1 MNRRL
6 KDLRSLMKEN
16 GIDYYIVTGSDPHHS
31 EYPPD
36 RWRTR
41 EWLTGF
47 TGSAGTVVITA
58 DQAGLWTDS
67 RYYIQAEKELDG
79 SGFNLFKTGLPGVP
93 GFLEWIESQLTP
105 EEIIGSNM
113 EVTTVDEEKEILKIT
128 EKKEAGYLAC
138 EDLLDEIWQ
147 DRPGFPDT
155 AVFSFGVE
163 YSGRSRKDKLADIR
177 NKMGNIGADWYLV
190 SSLPDIAWIT
200 NLRGGDIE
208 YNPLF
213 LSYLLIG
220 KEEAVLF
227 IAKDKIDSSI
237 ENSLRND
244 GITLESYDSVFSY
257 LERID
262 EGAILLAPEVT
273 SLGVYYKVRDRLK
286 VVFNSELSADM
297 KAVKNRKELE
307 GFRSAMIKDGVA
319 MVRFLFWFEKNWERV
334 HLTEYTAAEKLTEFR
349 SSMEGFMGPSF
360 ETISGFRDH
369 GAIVHYSAEEE
380 TAYQLDC
387 PGILLLDSG
396 GHYLEGTTD
405 ITRVIPL
412 GDSVEKDVIR
422 DYTLVL
428 QGHVNLAAT
437 LFPEGTCGVQLD
449 VLARKPLWDEGENY
463 LHGTGHGVGHFLP
476 VHEGPVSIS
485 TKQPSVPLK
494 KGMVVSDEPGIYREG
509 KYGIRIENLVAVE
522 EADKFPGEFCRFET
536 LTLCPYERELIDVA
550 MLTNEQIKWIN
561 EYHGKVYEKLSPY
574 LNGEE
579 NQWLLKK
586 TEELKPILK
595 E

>member
-1 MNRRL
+1 
-6 KDLRSLMKEN
+6 
-16 GIDYYIVTGSDPHHS
+16 
-31 EYPPD
+31 
-36 RWRTR
+36 
-41 EWLTGF
+41 
-47 TGSAGTVVITA
+47 
-58 DQAGLWTDS
+58 
-67 RYYIQAEKELDG
+67 
-79 SGFNLFKTGLPGVP
+79 
-93 GFLEWIESQLTP
+93 
-105 EEIIGSNM
+105 
-113 EVTTVDEEKEILKIT
+113 
-128 EKKEAGYLAC
+128 
-138 EDLLDEIWQ
+138 
-147 DRPGFPDT
+147 
-155 AVFSFGVE
+155 
-163 YSGRSRKDKLADIR
+163 
-177 NKMGNIGADWYLV
+177 MGNIGADWYLV

-522 EADKFPGEFCRFET
+522 EADKFPGNSAG
-536 LTLCPYERELIDVA
+536 LKLLLCAHMRG
-550 MLTNEQIKWIN
+550 N
-561 EYHGKVYEKLSPY
+561 
-574 LNGEE
+574 
-579 NQWLLKK
+579 
-586 TEELKPILK
+586 
-595 E
+595 